1 MLSKLYL
8 KVFKYTSLIILSIIS
23 LINLY
28 FLTIMYG
35 KILNSSLVNP
45 KKLYPIT
52 FNLLITS
59 VILNGFIS
67 TLTVSFE
74 LFLYQ
79 RTKKQRIIILLMLSL
94 LIFVRSILGVVMLSN
109 SEDFFRQAE
118 NSHQLFSRFNASNP
132 LIQQIHN
139 TFCDEI
145 VTIVMLP
152 LFLVSLIYSQLAIM
166 RKGQKKKYRLLEQQ
180 NNVPRKHSSLSF
192 YSDSCNSISNS
203 MSSVRNSQL

>member
-1 MLSKLYL
+1 
-8 KVFKYTSLIILSIIS
+8 
-23 LINLY
+23 
-28 FLTIMYG
+28 MYG
-35 KILNSSLVNP
+35 KLLNNSLVNP

-52 FNLLITS
+52 FNLLITC

-79 RTKKQRIIILLMLSL
+79 RTKKQRIIILLILSL
-94 LIFVRSILGVVMLSN
+94 LILIRSILGIVMLSN
-109 SEDFFRQAE
+109 SEDFFRQSE
-118 NSHQLFSRFNASNP
+118 NSHQLFSRFNASNS

-145 VTIVMLP
+145 ITIVLLP

-166 RKGQKKKYRLLEQQ
+166 RKGQKKKYRLLEEQ
-180 NNVPRKHSSLSF
+180 NKISRKHSSLSF
-192 YSDSCNSISNS
+192 YSDSNNNISNNIN
-203 MSSVRNSQL
+203 SVSNSQL